1 VPPVPPPPDLFA
13 GALLAPPPYAFRA
26 GARLADLLAGAR
38 FLAALRAGARL
49 AAFLAGGRFFVAL
62 RTGALFVA
70 RFFIAL
76 RTARFAVFFAGA
88 RFFVVFRTGA
98 RFTAFRVGTR
108 FATFFAGARF
118 LAAFRVG
125 LLRFAATATVT
136 SRNSPVRSERGY
148 VLSPRSGRILTEESN

>member
-49 AAFLAGGRFFVAL
+49 AAFLAGGRF
-62 RTGALFVA
+62 FVA